1 MGKAIKEAK
10 VKVGGQAGPM
20 GQGQGV
26 PLTQAV
32 GQGGLKGAMDGKPV
46 SANTQVPGAKGL
58 WDRVQSTGRLPGKIG
73 QVWDKFSGGKR
84 VNVPGQIGGGLF
96 TGARGVFGKLA
107 GNKQFQQLIKK
118 RQGLI
123 GNIFGKSGPGMAT
136 PGQPVNNPVGHA
148 GTPGVAKLPPPTS
161 Y

>member
-32 GQGGLKGAMDGKPV
+32 GQGGLQGAMDGKPI

-58 WDRVQSTGRLPGKIG
+58 WDRVQSTGRLPGKVG
-73 QVWDKFSGGKR
+73 QLWKTFGGGK
-84 VNVPGQIGGGLF
+84 VNVPGQKAGGIF
-96 TGARGVFGKLA
+96 SGAFGKLA
-107 GNKQFQQLIKK
+107 GNKQFQQLLKK
-118 RQGLI
+118 RQGFL
-123 GNIFGKSGPGMAT
+123 GNVFGKSGPGMAP
-136 PGQPVNNPVGHA
+136 PGQPVSNPVGHTA
-148 GTPGVAKLPPPTS
+148 TPEVAKLPPPTT